1 MEEAKSTYNSNS
13 GLISAIRWGFF
24 GDQSGNYALFVRGHS
39 FNGKAG
45 DKIKISGTFT
55 NLDGEHT
62 VIEIYKDNSFNDIG
76 TRVMISRDEA
86 DTKISC
92 TLIGKWSLV
101 S

>member
-1 MEEAKSTYNSNS
+1 MNNKRSASNFDS
-13 GLISAIRWGFF
+13 GLIAAIRWGFF

-45 DKIKISGTFT
+45 DKIQISGTFT

-62 VIEIYKDNSFNDIG
+62 VIETYKDNSFNDIG
-76 TRVMISRDEA
+76 TRVMISRDQA

-92 TLIGKWSLV
+92 TLIGKWALV